1 MISESSEGEMRLM
14 DNTEAAARLREQ
26 LGLVP
31 PNRNQQPAA
40 AKQSAPAP
48 GRQTTRRPG
57 QRRAGRD
64 VIGTQ
69 EVLHAAR
76 A

>member
-14 DNTEAAARLREQ
+14 DSNEAAVRLREQ

-31 PNRNQQPAA
+31 PNRNQQSAA
-40 AKQSAPAP
+40 VKQSAPTSA
-48 GRQTTRRPG
+48 GQTNRRPG
-57 QRRAGRD
+57 QRRPGRD
-64 VIGTQ
+64 IIGTQ
-69 EVLHAAR
+69 EVSHAAR